1 MKRVSRKT
9 DETEVLAAFDVEKIE
24 IATGID
30 FFDHLLQTIAKIS
43 GIGIEVKAKGKN
55 SHHVIEDVAICLGKS
70 IAEIDKK
77 GIERF
82 GFAIIPMDDSVAIC
96 ALDFSGRGVFV
107 FEGELKD
114 SDIKAEDFL
123 HFFDTLC
130 RNSGL
135 NVFLATK
142 GKNSHHMMEVC
153 CKAFAKALQQALK
166 KTGSDYRSAKG
177 VLD

>member
-1 MKRVSRKT
+1 MKKVRKT
-9 DETEVLAAFDVEKIE
+9 EETEVSATFGAEKTE
-24 IATGID
+24 ISTGIE
-30 FFDHLLQTIAKIS
+30 FFDHLLLTIAKIS
-43 GIGIEVKAKGKN
+43 GYGIEIKAKGRDE
-55 SHHVIEDVAICLGKS
+55 HHVVEDVAICLGKS
-70 IAEIDKK
+70 IAEIEKK

-82 GFAIIPMDDSVAIC
+82 GFAIVPMDESVAIC

-114 SDIKAEDFL
+114 CGIKAENFL

-135 NVFLATK
+135 NVYLEVR
-142 GKNSHHMMEVC
+142 GKNSHHMMEAC
-153 CKAFAKALQQALK
+153 CKSFALALRQALRK
-166 KTGSDYRSAKG
+166 SGSEYRSAKG